1 MDLPLQNI
9 YSDRNTV
16 YLFLRNKAKKLEI
29 KVEKNFQS
37 YYYQENPTGDYYTYS
52 GSKAYKISCATMPKD
67 IRLHKGVFETDVPL
81 TKKYILSKDVDIIKS
96 ATRYAFFDIE
106 VLLSP
111 GTSIKAGTSPISCIS
126 VWDSYNETAK
136 TFYLGDCKSEEE
148 LLYKFVKHI
157 KKIQPDIMLAWH
169 VAFDWNYLTKR
180 LPNIAEL
187 LSPVG
192 KSKWMG
198 GQENSDAPAGISVV
212 DYLQFFKKVYMREG
226 SYKLDDICEK
236 YLDHGKVHKEVDFT
250 QLSEELKERNREDVV
265 LMGELEKKFQLIP
278 YYDEIRRLCKV
289 NWEDLYHNSKA
300 IEMLCFQEA
309 KKMKLA
315 LPDKK
320 KHNVKNSFQGAIR
333 GIEEPGVFHKIGKYD
348 LSGAYPAAII
358 NFCLDEMN
366 LSTKDDPKATNIDG
380 VYFKQNPNTLVP
392 LVARKMVTLKESIGK
407 ELANTAET
415 NIKYSQIKNQYA
427 GIKGVVNSTFG
438 VLGNQYFRLY
448 NENVVSSIT
457 FLIRDL
463 LTYVQDE
470 LKAEGYKIIYHDTD
484 SIFIANPDNVVD
496 RMNELIQEWGR
507 LKYNKDSVNIN
518 FAYEGHF
525 KDLLIL
531 GTCHYYGV
539 KTDPNAKPEVKGIEM
554 KRSSSTKFEAGFQ
567 ESLIKR
573 VLGGDSQADVEKW
586 IEKKH
591 EDLRKDNITNYAFP
605 AKVSLDKV
613 YKNLPVFMRAINN
626 SKLFDPSFEIKGA
639 DKFYYIYIERQ
650 GKDPNNKWIDVIAF
664 KDEDDAILENFGDK
678 VDWKQVGKRNIDSKV
693 ERIFDALKWG
703 KEPPKGLLDCI
714 DKPGK
719 CDTKDLRLLKKDELR
734 DKIDNAF

>member
-1 MDLPLQNI
+1 MELPLQNI
-9 YSDRNTV
+9 HSDRNNV
-16 YLFLRNKAKKLEI
+16 YLFLRNKKKKLEI
-29 KVEKNFQS
+29 KVEKNFQP
-37 YYYQENPTGDYYTYS
+37 YYYKESPTGDYYTYS
-52 GSKAYKISCATMPKD
+52 GTKAYKVSVATLPKD
-67 IRLHKGVFETDVPL
+67 IRLHKGVFESDVPL
-81 TKKYILSKDVDIIKS
+81 TKKYIISKDVEIVKS
-96 ATRYAFFDIE
+96 PTRYVFFDIE

-111 GTSIKAGTSPISCIS
+111 GTSIKRGDAPISCIS
-126 VWDSYNETAK
+126 VWDSYKENTK
-136 TFYLGDCKSEEE
+136 TFYLGDYEDKECDKK
-148 LLYKFVKHI
+148 LLLDFITYI
-157 KKIQPDIMLAWH
+157 KKLQPDIMLAWH
-169 VAFDWNYLTKR
+169 VSFDWNYLTKR

-187 LSPVG
+187 LSPIG

-198 GQENSDAPAGISVV
+198 GQENSDAPAGISVA
-212 DYLQFFKKVYMREG
+212 DYLQYFKKVYMREG
-226 SYKLDDICEK
+226 NYKLDDICEK

-250 QLSEELKERNREDVV
+250 QLSDIIKERNAEDVT

-278 YYDEIRRLCKV
+278 YYDEIRRLAKV
-289 NWEDLYHNSKA
+289 SWEDLYHNSKA

-315 LPDKK
+315 LPNKK

-333 GIEEPGVFHKIGKYD
+333 GIDEPGVFHKIGKYD

-358 NFCLDEMN
+358 NFCLDETN

-392 LVARKMVTLKESIGK
+392 LVAKKMVTLKERIGK
-407 ELANTAET
+407 ELADTPT
-415 NIKYSQIKNQYA
+415 DSKKYGQIKNQYA

-470 LKAEGYKIIYHDTD
+470 LKAEGHKIIYHDTD
-484 SIFIANPDNVVD
+484 SIFIENPDNVVD

-507 LKYNKDSVNIN
+507 LKYNKDSVSLN

-525 KDLLIL
+525 EDLLIL
-531 GTCHYYGV
+531 GTCHYYGRIRSDKGL
-539 KTDPNAKPEVKGIEM
+539 KTEIKGIEM

-573 VLGGDSQADVEKW
+573 VLGGDERAEIEKW

-591 EDLRKDNITNYAFP
+591 RDLRKDKLTNYAFP
-605 AKVSLDKV
+605 AKLSLDKV
-613 YKNLPVFMRAINN
+613 YKNTPVFVRALNN
-626 SKLFDPSFEIKGA
+626 TKLFDPSFEIKGA

-664 KDEDDAILENFGDK
+664 KDENDAIIDYLGDK

-693 ERIFDALKWG
+693 ERIFSALKWG
-703 KEPPKGLLDCI
+703 KEPPKGLLDCV
-714 DKPGK
+714 DVGVSK
-719 CDTKDLRLLKKDELR
+719 KDDLKKQ
-734 DKIDNAF
+734 IDSLF